1 MPEPECD
8 PEPGGEL
15 DLMRRIASGDAA
27 SFHTLVETHH
37 RSVLCLGLRLLRDQ
51 GEAEDLCQDV
61 FFQALRKAG
70 TFKGSGSL
78 RGWIF
83 RIGANLAC
91 NRLRRPSLLPA
102 NAHNDEASP
111 APNPAS
117 AMEEE
122 EKAVAVRNAIASLPE
137 RQRLAVV
144 LLRYEGL
151 AYREIAE
158 ALDASLP
165 AVESLI
171 HRAHMA
177 LREKLRKYSE

>member
-8 PEPGGEL
+8 PEPRGEL

-37 RSVLCLGLRLLRDQ
+37 RSILCLGLRLLRDQ

-61 FFQALRKAG
+61 FFQALRKAS

-83 RIGANLAC
+83 RIAANLAC

-102 NAHNDEASP
+102 RAHNDEASP

-122 EKAVAVRNAIASLPE
+122 KAAAVRAAIASLPE

-151 AYREIAE
+151 TYREIAE
-158 ALDASLP
+158 ALDARLP

-171 HRAHMA
+171 HRAHKA